1 MARSIETLATR
12 YKPRLRRKEPRWND
26 LRRIGNS
33 PIARASVTMPVLGY
47 LILFHKDLL
56 EYLKLH
62 SSFCQNCDVSW
73 RLYMLYF
80 ACCCFAVGSLIYA
93 WRCPRIIKS
102 YAVSMDYIETE
113 KAHYYG
119 ATNLEYLFE
128 LFDREKSPPADP
140 SGLRSKAAAGIS
152 LKQEDIPQLSDLMSQ
167 FYFIQNRRAFTSRIV
182 VFTMYALGFLL
193 LGIPAT
199 WTFLQILMRVAA
211 PR

>member
-80 ACCCFAVGSLIYA
+80 ACCCFAVGSVIYA
-93 WRCPRIIKS
+93 VRCPRIIKS
-102 YAVSMDYIETE
+102 YAVSRDYIEAE
-113 KAHYYG
+113 KAHYCG
-119 ATNLEYLFE
+119 AVNLEYLFE
-128 LFDREKSPPADP
+128 LFDREKARPADP
-140 SGLRSKAAAGIS
+140 SDLRLKAAAGVS
-152 LKQEDIPQLSDLMSQ
+152 LKEEDIPQLSGLMSQ
-167 FYFIQNRRAFTSRIV
+167 LYFIQNRNAFTSRIV
-182 VFTMYALGFLL
+182 VAATYALGFLL
-193 LGIPAT
+193 LGIPAVV
-199 WTFLQILMRVAA
+199 TFLQILMRVVAS
-211 PR
+211 R